1 MSKMNF
7 EQATKLLSAI
17 EERVNDSSKGN
28 ILILTLNVVKA
39 TCLLIE
45 VIEKV
50 RKQFAF
56 LDRRVYEVRLRL
68 VKIASKFMQEV

>member
-1 MSKMNF
+1 MNY
-7 EQATKLLSAI
+7 EQATKLLTAI

-50 RKQFAF
+50 KSEFGF
-56 LDRRVYEVRLRL
+56 LSRRVQEVR
-68 VKIASKFMQEV
+68 